1 MGPEFTVALDRCGW
15 MIVPQPQF
23 GDRRW
28 FMNHPSD
35 ACPERPTMTCLK
47 RRRRCGPAGESS
59 MAARARHRW
68 PEPQRESSSRASLTE
83 NGRIVA
89 LKLNSGLLQ
98 IDRLVAAVL
107 VELSAPY
114 LV

>member
-1 MGPEFTVALDRCGW
+1 
-15 MIVPQPQF
+15 MI
-23 GDRRW
+23 
-28 FMNHPSD
+28 
-35 ACPERPTMTCLK
+35 K
-47 RRRRCGPAGESS
+47 RREFITLVGGVAEVQV
-59 MAARARHRW
+59 
-68 PEPQRESSSRASLTE
+68 EPPLPTTDG
-83 NGRIVA
+83 GRIAA